1 MNGNERFATSVLGT
15 LRGMF
20 GLALGRVEAFREFG
34 NTPAAFS
41 ASIAPLIAFPL
52 VGAALLGLRGYWV
65 YAASLMLSRLCGVL
79 LQPVIVEFAA
89 RRLNRG
95 ERWLTT
101 STALN
106 WSIWII
112 FVLIPAGMVVNA
124 GLVSVAAS
132 LATALAM
139 SAALIGAYM
148 LWLQAFILRTGL
160 KTGWWKAIA
169 LLLVVNLGVA
179 ILYAVPYL
187 FHPELLRLTVSP
199 PSG

>member
-1 MNGNERFATSVLGT
+1 MNGNDGFATSVLGT
-15 LRGMF
+15 LRGLV
-20 GLALGRVEAFREFG
+20 GLALGRVEAFREFR

-89 RRLNRG
+89 RRLGRQ

-112 FVLIPAGMVVNA
+112 FVLIPAAMVVND
-124 GLVSVAAS
+124 GLVSMGVGLPA
-132 LATALAM
+132 ALAM
-139 SAALIGAYM
+139 SAGMIGAYM

-160 KTGWWKAIA
+160 KTNWWKAIA
-169 LLLVVNLGVA
+169 LLLVVNLGGA